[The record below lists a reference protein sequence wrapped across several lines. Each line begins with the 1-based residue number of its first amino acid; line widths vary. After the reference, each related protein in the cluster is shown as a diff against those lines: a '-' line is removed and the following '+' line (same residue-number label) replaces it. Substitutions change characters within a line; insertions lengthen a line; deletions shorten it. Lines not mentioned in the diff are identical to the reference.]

1 MPPLASAHAG
11 KRESTESAILNGPTS
26 CPRRGAPDAA
36 YVPRSSPLNG
46 RPLSL
51 SRPTNRTGEP
61 EPLRHVIDQYK
72 HREQTITCVCGWH
85 GSCATNQ
92 TGGSDWTT
100 HLNQFRTKRK

>member
-1 MPPLASAHAG
+1 M
-11 KRESTESAILNGPTS
+11 
-26 CPRRGAPDAA
+26 
-36 YVPRSSPLNG
+36 NG

-51 SRPTNRTGEP
+51 TRPANRSGEP

-85 GSCATNQ
+85 GSCATNS